1 MPPWPRGRTV
11 AYVAIL
17 DEGHADLGAVPPG
30 EEHLSRALAG
40 DEAAFVVLYR
50 GVHPGL
56 LRYLRVLV
64 GQAADDVAAEAWAQ
78 ACRDLHRFRGD
89 LPSFRAWIARIG
101 RNRAIDHLRAER
113 RRPVFPLPIDDL
125 PEPGA
130 ADAAETT
137 AVEAAATRDAIALIR
152 TLPPDQA
159 EAVLLRAVLGLDAAA
174 AGQVLGKRP
183 GAVRTAAYRG
193 LRTLAERLGE
203 AGGGPATGAGPL
215 TTAVTPSAPRRD
227 TRRLAN
233 AEGVS

>member
-1 MPPWPRGRTV
+1 
-11 AYVAIL
+11 VAIL
-17 DEGHADLGAVPPG
+17 DEGRADLGAAPPG
-30 EEHLSRALAG
+30 EEHLRRALAG

-56 LRYLRVLV
+56 VRYLRVLV
-64 GQAADDVAAEAWAQ
+64 GQAAEDVAAEAWAQ
-78 ACRDLHRFRGD
+78 ACRDLSRFSGD

-113 RRPVFPLPIDDL
+113 RRPVFPLPLDDL
-125 PEPGA
+125 PEPGL

-137 AVEAAATRDAIALIR
+137 VVEADATRAAIALIR

-193 LRTLAERLGE
+193 LRTLAERLATTDSATDSGA
-203 AGGGPATGAGPL
+203 AGAAAAAAADDAERTPVTAG
-215 TTAVTPSAPRRD
+215 SHRRD
-227 TRRLAN
+227 NRRLRN

>member
-1 MPPWPRGRTV
+1 
-11 AYVAIL
+11 VAIL
-17 DEGHADLGAVPPG
+17 DEGRADLGAAPPS
-30 EEHLSRALAG
+30 EEHLRRALAG

-56 LRYLRVLV
+56 VRYLRVLV

-78 ACRDLHRFRGD
+78 ACRDLQRFAGD

-113 RRPVFPLPIDDL
+113 RRPVFPLPLGDL
-125 PEPGA
+125 PEPGH

-137 AVEAAATRDAIALIR
+137 VVEADATRGAIALIR

-174 AGQVLGKRP
+174 AGKVLGKRP

-193 LRTLAERLGE
+193 LRTLAERLE
-203 AGGGPATGAGPL
+203 AAGSGGAGRPV
-215 TTAVTPSAPRRD
+215 TDAVEPAPVTAGARRRD
-227 TRRLAN
+227 TRRLRN

>member
-1 MPPWPRGRTV
+1 
-11 AYVAIL
+11 VAIL
-17 DEGHADLGAVPPG
+17 DEGRADLGAAPPS
-30 EEHLSRALAG
+30 EEHLRRALAG

-50 GVHPGL
+50 GVNPGL
-56 LRYLRVLV
+56 VRYLRVLV

-78 ACRDLHRFRGD
+78 ACRDLRRFSGD

-113 RRPVFPLPIDDL
+113 RRPVLPLPLDDL
-125 PEPGA
+125 PEPGL

-137 AVEAAATRDAIALIR
+137 VVEADATREAIALIR

-193 LRTLAERLGE
+193 LRTLAERLTATDAATHSGAHSGGLDPAPTGE
-203 AGGGPATGAGPL
+203 AERPPVTAG
-215 TTAVTPSAPRRD
+215 SRRRD
-227 TRRLAN
+227 TRRLRN

>member
-1 MPPWPRGRTV
+1 
-11 AYVAIL
+11 VAIL
-17 DEGHADLGAVPPG
+17 DEGRAGGSGSSPPD
-30 EEHLSRALAG
+30 EEHLRRALDG

-56 LRYLRVLV
+56 VRYLRVLV

-78 ACRDLHRFRGD
+78 ACRDLSRFTGD
-89 LPSFRAWIARIG
+89 VAAFRAWIARIG

-113 RRPVFPLPIDDL
+113 RRPVLPFPLDAL
-125 PEPGA
+125 PEPGV

-152 TLPPDQA
+152 TLPTDQA

-174 AGQVLGKRP
+174 AGEVLGKRP

-193 LRTLAERLGE
+193 LRTLAERLDA
-203 AGGGPATGAGPL
+203 AGTRRDLAPL
-215 TTAVTPSAPRRD
+215 TRGLAASPQRD
-227 TRRLAN
+227 TPRLTS